1 MSELVFFFFKQKTA
15 YEMRI
20 SYWSSDVCSSD
31 LDDDGAG
38 KTGARRAV
46 GQRFTR
52 QATRH
57 YHRIRRNLAHEYLAS
72 VAIHNLGGGRDEHP
86 QGEHGTPAHATALNH
101 FETGANKAIDLNQND
116 RAPCRE
122 RVGQHV

>member
-1 MSELVFFFFKQKTA
+1 
-15 YEMRI
+15 MRI
-20 SYWSSDVCSSD
+20 SDWSSDVCSSD
-31 LDDDGAG
+31 LKIIDRGLGAGLRIHALDDDGAG

-86 QGEHGTPAHATALNH
+86 HRSEEHTSELQSLMRISYAVFCLKKKIPYH
-101 FETGANKAIDLNQND
+101 NKIILQ
-116 RAPCRE
+116 
-122 RVGQHV
+122 QLQT

>member
-1 MSELVFFFFKQKTA
+1 
-15 YEMRI
+15 MRI
-20 SYWSSDVCSSD
+20 SDWSSDVCSSD
-31 LDDDGAG
+31 LKIIDRGLGAGLRIHALDDDGAG

-72 VAIHNLGGGRDEHP
+72 VAIHNLGGGRDEHTH
-86 QGEHGTPAHATALNH
+86 GYHGTPAHAHALNH
-101 FETGANKAIDLNQND
+101 FGSGANTPNLHTNKKQT
-116 RAPCRE
+116 
-122 RVGQHV
+122 